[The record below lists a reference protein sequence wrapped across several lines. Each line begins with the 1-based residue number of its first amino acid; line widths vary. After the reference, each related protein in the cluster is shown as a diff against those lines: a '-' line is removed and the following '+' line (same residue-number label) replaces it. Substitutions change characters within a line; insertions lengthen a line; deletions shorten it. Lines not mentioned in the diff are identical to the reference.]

1 MLWRCE
7 LKKTLL
13 NQKGIWVLLVCLVLK
28 LVFLSAFPEQ
38 KDARILLSQKQ
49 YDKYLLQLHGEDTL
63 EKSTWII
70 SEYEHFKQVKGM
82 QSQMQTQYAK
92 GEITEAQWRCY
103 TDELN
108 QAELKLNSAAIF
120 AEKAQQFSEQTE
132 ELSPAHYIYEYGWRT
147 VYTLLRFPD
156 VFLLFPLLLMVA
168 QSFPAEGMSG
178 MLPVL
183 LSCRNGRR
191 KLYRAKLLSML
202 TVCAAACAVFSGLE
216 WAVLA
221 CRGWLN
227 DAAAPLY
234 SITIFAECPLEL
246 TLMQGYGLCLVIRFL
261 VTAGF
266 VVLVFGVSVWVQ
278 NTSNLLFTGLCL
290 LALPMLWSGSAMLF
304 THSGLLRGTKML
316 LWLGESEIS
325 LWFPVFTVSAYSIIM
340 AIFGRRRL
348 EKGM

>member
-1 MLWRCE
+1 MLWRYE
-7 LKKTLL
+7 LKKALL
-13 NQKGIWVLLVCLVLK
+13 NQKGIWILLVCLILK

-49 YDKYLLQLHGEDTL
+49 YNKYLLQLHGEDTL

-70 SEYEHFKQVKGM
+70 EEYEHFKEIKGM
-82 QSQMQTQYAK
+82 RSQMQEQFAR
-92 GEITEAQWRCY
+92 GEISEEEWKRYTE
-103 TDELN
+103 ELN
-108 QAELKLNSAAIF
+108 LAELKLNSAAIF
-120 AEKAQQFSEQTE
+120 AEKAEQFSAQKE
-132 ELSPAHYIYEYGWRT
+132 ELPPAHYIYEYGWQT

-191 KLYRAKLLSML
+191 KLYRAKLFSLL
-202 TVCAAACAVFSGLE
+202 AVCAAACAVFGGLE
-216 WAVLA
+216 WAVFT

-227 DAAAPLY
+227 DAATPLY

-246 TLMQGYGLCLVIRFL
+246 TLIQGYGLCLVIRFL

-278 NTSNLLFTGLCL
+278 NTSNLLFAGLCL
-290 LALPMLWSGSAMLF
+290 LALPMLWSGGTMLF
-304 THSGLLRGTKML
+304 THSGLLRGTNML
-316 LWLGESEIS
+316 LWLGKLEIP
-325 LWFPVFTVSAYSIIM
+325 LWLPMLTISAYSIIM
-340 AIFGRRRL
+340 AFLGRRRL